1 MSLKISI
8 YLIMKVDLKIIIYL
22 IIVIDLKIRIILIII
37 ILIIIIIITIKIKK
51 QYILKVIEQNIWI
64 KIIIMDSMI

>member
-22 IIVIDLKIRIILIII
+22 IIVIDLKIRIIII
-37 ILIIIIIITIKIKK
+37 ILIIIIIRIIIKK